1 LIRRD
6 ARIPAAFEPARTT
19 STGVL
24 LGALVAAVLLG
35 GCTVSGGGSA
45 TSRVPTPSGPAVNGS
60 LGPAVLDPILADA
73 SARTGAPKES
83 IEIVTAEARTWPDG
97 SLGCPQ
103 PGMAYTQVVTDGY
116 RVLLRAAGRTLD
128 YRGSGRGAF
137 RLCEP
142 AKPAVSPVPSPSE

>member
-1 LIRRD
+1 LIGRH
-6 ARIPAAFEPARTT
+6 ARIRAASEPAGTT
-19 STGVL
+19 RAAVL
-24 LGALVAAVLLG
+24 LAALVAAVLLG
-35 GCTVSGGGSA
+35 GCSGSGGGSA
-45 TSRVPTPSGPAVNGS
+45 TSAVPTPSGPAVNGS

-103 PGMAYTQVVTDGY
+103 RGMAYTQVVTEGY
-116 RVLLRAAGRTLD
+116 QVIVRVAGQTLD
-128 YRGSGRGAF
+128 YRGSGRGGF

-142 AKPAVSPVPSPSE
+142 AKPAVSPVLSPTE

>member
-1 LIRRD
+1 M
-6 ARIPAAFEPARTT
+6 
-19 STGVL
+19 
-24 LGALVAAVLLG
+24 LGALVVAVLFG
-35 GCTVSGGGSA
+35 ACTVSGGGTA
-45 TSRVPTPSGPAVNGS
+45 TSPVPTPSGPAVSGS

-103 PGMAYTQVVTDGY
+103 PGMAYTQVVTEGY
-116 RVLLRAAGRTLD
+116 QVVVRAANRTLD
-128 YRGSGRGAF
+128 YRGSGLGAF

-142 AKPAVSPVPSPSE
+142 TKLPASPVPSPME